1 MSAAGARENTSK
13 IPCIFCLLADTH
25 LLSVQLKT
33 GMGGLAVEFDLMC
46 NDSSDNLLPSHH
58 ITRIL
63 WAGLSP
69 TSNPGA
75 GIGVRKHTKGRSKT
89 MAAITEQLRIPSIKK
104 ELARLELA
112 EDMRRSAFKPNV
124 ATNGWRYHTWLVV
137 TLILLVIG
145 GVWFGLDELNTH
157 ARLAFITF
165 GLAVIG
171 WSCTKIN
178 DTYIAMAAAITLA
191 AVGVDQP
198 EEFFAA
204 LGDAT
209 VWLLLASFVIAAA
222 VKISG
227 LSQRLTVFVA
237 TRTRSVNQLFYGL
250 TAVLMLT
257 AFVIPATSG
266 RAALML
272 PIFAALSAGI
282 SDQRIVRALALL
294 FPTIILLSAVA
305 SLLGAGAHL
314 VTAEILSHMTG
325 EQIGFGRWLMLGL
338 PFALVSCFG
347 STWMILHLF
356 LTRTERRHRLQLNAE
371 ELGEGKAQ
379 ASLSLKEWYVVG
391 IVALLILFWSTESW
405 HGLNNTIIAVL
416 GALAVTAPRFGAI
429 SFKDGI
435 KGVEWNL
442 VLFMAATLKLG
453 EALIQSGGAE
463 WLVTRVFSALQN
475 RATNSSWVV
484 IAAVAII
491 SLLSHLFITSRT
503 ARSSVLIPLVVLF
516 AASLGFNPTLLA
528 FLSTAAAGFCLTL
541 PVCAKPAMMF
551 SQADGTTYNARDLL
565 KLSSW
570 LLPMHFILLLVFA
583 FWIWPHLGLTIERKT
598 SKPLPTWQNTSRPKE
613 SRQPVVARLSANS
626 TVQKEN

>member
-1 MSAAGARENTSK
+1 
-13 IPCIFCLLADTH
+13 
-25 LLSVQLKT
+25 
-33 GMGGLAVEFDLMC
+33 
-46 NDSSDNLLPSHH
+46 
-58 ITRIL
+58 
-63 WAGLSP
+63 
-69 TSNPGA
+69 
-75 GIGVRKHTKGRSKT
+75 

-104 ELARLELA
+104 ELARLEIT
-112 EDMRRSAFKPNV
+112 EEMKRVAFKPNV
-124 ATNGWRYHTWLVV
+124 AAQGWRYQSWLVV
-137 TLILLVIG
+137 SLILLVVI

-171 WSCTKIN
+171 WAFTKIN

-209 VWLLLASFVIAAA
+209 IWLLLASFVIAAA
-222 VKISG
+222 VKVSG

-237 TRTRSVNQLFYGL
+237 ARTRSVNQLFYGL

-282 SDQRIVRALALL
+282 SNKRIVRALALL

-314 VTAEILSHMTG
+314 VTAEILLHMTG
-325 EQIGFGRWLMLGL
+325 EQIGFGRWLQLGL
-338 PFALVSCFG
+338 PFALISCFG
-347 STWMILHLF
+347 SMWMILRLF
-356 LTRTERRHRLQLNAE
+356 LTREERGQRLALNAE
-371 ELGEGKAQ
+371 ELTADSGSRVPAHS
-379 ASLSLKEWYVVG
+379 SLTLKEWYVIGV
-391 IVALLILFWSTESW
+391 VALLMLLWSTESW
-405 HGLNNTIIAVL
+405 HGLNNAIVAVL

-453 EALIQSGGAE
+453 EALIDSGGAQ
-463 WLVTRVFSALQN
+463 WLVTGVFATLQN
-475 RATNSSWVV
+475 RAINSPYVI
-484 IAAVAII
+484 IAAVAIL
-491 SLLSHLFITSRT
+491 SLLSHLIITSRT

-516 AASLGFNPTLLA
+516 AASLGLNPTLLA

-551 SQADGTTYNARDLL
+551 SQAEGTTYDARDLL
-565 KLSSW
+565 KLSGW
-570 LLPMHFILLLVFA
+570 LLPLHFILLLIFA
-583 FWIWPHLGLTIERKT
+583 FWVWPNMGLTLERKT
-598 SKPLPTWQNTSRPKE
+598 TTPVPTWQKTSKPKE
-613 SRQPVVARLSANS
+613 SRQPALARLSPNS
-626 TVQKEN
+626 TDQKEN

>member
-1 MSAAGARENTSK
+1 
-13 IPCIFCLLADTH
+13 
-25 LLSVQLKT
+25 
-33 GMGGLAVEFDLMC
+33 
-46 NDSSDNLLPSHH
+46 
-58 ITRIL
+58 
-63 WAGLSP
+63 
-69 TSNPGA
+69 
-75 GIGVRKHTKGRSKT
+75 

-104 ELARLELA
+104 ELARLEIT
-112 EDMRRSAFKPNV
+112 EEMKRVAFKPNV
-124 ATNGWRYHTWLVV
+124 AKDGWRYQSWLVI
-137 TLILLVIG
+137 TLILLVVV
-145 GVWFGLDELNTH
+145 GVWFGLSELNTH

-171 WSCTKIN
+171 WSFTKIN

-191 AVGVDQP
+191 AVGVEQP
-198 EEFFAA
+198 EDFFAT

-209 VWLLLASFVIAAA
+209 IWLLLASFVIAAA
-222 VKISG
+222 VKVSG

-282 SDQRIVRALALL
+282 PDKRIVRALALL

-314 VTAEILSHMTG
+314 VTAEILLHMTG
-325 EQIGFGRWLMLGL
+325 EQLGFGRWLMLGL

-347 STWMILHLF
+347 STWMILRLF
-356 LTRTERRHRLQLNAE
+356 LTRDERRQRLQLNAE
-371 ELGEGKAQ
+371 ELSAGADR
-379 ASLSLKEWYVVG
+379 SSLKPQEWYVIG
-391 IVALLILFWSTESW
+391 IVALLVLFWSTESL

-429 SFKDGI
+429 SFKDGL

-453 EALIQSGGAE
+453 EALIESGGAE
-463 WLVTRVFSALQN
+463 WLVTSVFTSFQN
-475 RATNSSWVV
+475 RATNSSFVV

-491 SLLSHLFITSRT
+491 SLLSHLVITSRT

-551 SQADGTTYNARDLL
+551 SQADGTTYNAKDLL
-565 KLSSW
+565 KLSGW
-570 LLPMHFILLLVFA
+570 LLPMHLILLLVFA
-583 FWIWPHLGLTIERKT
+583 FWVWPKMGLTMKQKT
-598 SKPLPTWQNTSRPKE
+598 MKPVPTWQTKSKPKE
-613 SRQPVVARLSANS
+613 SRQPVLARLSANPND
-626 TVQKEN
+626 QKEN